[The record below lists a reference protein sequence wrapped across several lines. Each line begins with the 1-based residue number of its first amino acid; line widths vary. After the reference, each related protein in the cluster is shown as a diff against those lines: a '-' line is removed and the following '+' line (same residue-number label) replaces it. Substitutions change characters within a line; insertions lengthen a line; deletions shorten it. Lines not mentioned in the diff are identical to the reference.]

1 MKMKIS
7 AKKTFYKVKSSDEP
21 INRKQKPSGRR
32 WLYLDLP
39 DDKINEDYD
48 LYRNGDALNEYF
60 FDEDWTG
67 TVEEMKAKKVSCK
80 DLREFHESQGNY
92 YEKAFWE
99 KLADALSR

>member
-7 AKKTFYKVKSSDEP
+7 AKKTFYKVTSSDAS
-21 INRKQKPSGRR
+21 INKKPKPLGRE

-39 DDKINEDYD
+39 EDEINEDYD
-48 LYRNGDALNEYF
+48 LYRNGDKLNEYWF
-60 FDEDWTG
+60 NEDWSR
-67 TVEEMKAKKVSCK
+67 TVKEMKATRVSCK

-92 YEKAFWE
+92 SEKDFWE

>member
-1 MKMKIS
+1 MKIS

-48 LYRNGDALNEYF
+48 LYRNGDALN
-60 FDEDWTG
+60 
-67 TVEEMKAKKVSCK
+67 
-80 DLREFHESQGNY
+80 
-92 YEKAFWE
+92 
-99 KLADALSR
+99 